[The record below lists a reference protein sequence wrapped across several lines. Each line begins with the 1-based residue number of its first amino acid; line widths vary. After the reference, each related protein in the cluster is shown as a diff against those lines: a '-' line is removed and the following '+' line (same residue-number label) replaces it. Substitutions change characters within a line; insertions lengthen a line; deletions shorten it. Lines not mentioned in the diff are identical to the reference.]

1 MIKLLRVIL
10 WDEEIGRLVWDER
23 RRLSYFTYNPEFVK
37 KGLNISP
44 LSAPVT
50 GVRALAPVWGESEKI
65 FQRLPAFVADSLP
78 DSWGNQ
84 LFDLWRQQNHLSG
97 RLFSVGASSNGRIFG
112 RIVDFRSDYVKPTD
126 CSLSISTST
135 LFCLSVFLHLILL
148 VVCLHSEVFAL
159 PSCFAVAHL

>member
-44 LSAPVT
+44 LSATVT

-78 DSWGNQ
+78 DAWGNQ
-84 LFDLWRQQNHLSG
+84 LFDLWRQ
-97 RLFSVGASSNGRIFG
+97 
-112 RIVDFRSDYVKPTD
+112 
-126 CSLSISTST
+126 
-135 LFCLSVFLHLILL
+135 
-148 VVCLHSEVFAL
+148 
-159 PSCFAVAHL
+159 